1 MTKSKAIPQKR
12 LNNLFFLSVNG
23 REREIHSNTSN
34 LIMKKAEEE
43 EEEVKRD
50 MKNEQHGRMK
60 DEKKQQKPLL

>member
-43 EEEVKRD
+43 EEVKKD